1 MVDLFAMMTHV
12 KFLAIF
18 RGDKGFLLW

>member
-12 KFLAIF
+12 KFLAIL